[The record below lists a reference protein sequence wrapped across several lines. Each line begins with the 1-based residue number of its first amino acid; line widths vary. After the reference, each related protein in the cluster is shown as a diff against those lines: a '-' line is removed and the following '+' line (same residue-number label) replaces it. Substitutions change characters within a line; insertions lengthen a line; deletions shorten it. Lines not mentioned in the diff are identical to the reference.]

1 MQWIFLF
8 FLNEQS
14 ILAHKV
20 WKISLEQFFFKIN
33 KDDNNKKRKRT
44 ANVSDVLNPKKHE
57 SSPFNAHK
65 SHQMHDFVCV
75 ANSHTMFKLDW
86 M

>member
-1 MQWIFLF
+1 MQSERSHLNRV
-8 FLNEQS
+8 FLNY
-14 ILAHKV
+14 K
-20 WKISLEQFFFKIN
+20 WWPKK
-33 KDDNNKKRKRT
+33 KKRERERERT
-44 ANVSDVLNPKKHE
+44 ANVSDVQNPKKHE

-86 M
+86 V